1 MCITRLWLVVCHAV
15 WVPSVSLGIHNDCLF
30 DAMCI
35 YAYPNYSPRIV
46 HITFKLASLCTVAVH
61 LTQCVLCMFMP
72 MMFLLGVRYC
82 LYPCHSMSRYTKTFP
97 LCLMYIYVYI
107 YDMCVLNCFRII
119 QSFTTWF
126 CIYHL
131 KHTARSD
138 HCFQYYAWIKNVFAG
153 NLFRFYLPKIRLL
166 KK

>member
-15 WVPSVSLGIHNDCLF
+15 WVPSVLLGIHNDCLF

-97 LCLMYIYVYI
+97 LCLMYIYIWYVCFELFQNYTEFYNMVLYI
-107 YDMCVLNCFRII
+107 SLEAYSTLRSLFPIVCMDKK
-119 QSFTTWF
+119 
-126 CIYHL
+126 CICWKFISIL
-131 KHTARSD
+131 SP
-138 HCFQYYAWIKNVFAG
+138 KN
-153 NLFRFYLPKIRLL
+153 
-166 KK
+166 